1 MRIDL
6 PVRPRQRSVL
16 LVPVFAVLL
25 NLLLF
30 VLPAVIETPSKAA
43 LNPPGSSQ
51 RLLPA
56 VQNRA
61 KLRGA
66 DRTRP

>member
-1 MRIDL
+1 VRIDL